1 MPSLVAAGEAAAR
14 QHEVRSPQRPTRR
27 RRLLTTFG
35 VRSLVDRFA
44 MVPAVGEEINVLLRC
59 VDDEV
64 WPFDGDELLVG
75 PLNAAVDMAGDP
87 IDDRSIDAAMP
98 IIERYL

>member
-1 MPSLVAAGEAAAR
+1 
-14 QHEVRSPQRPTRR
+14 
-27 RRLLTTFG
+27 
-35 VRSLVDRFA
+35 

-64 WPFDGDELLVG
+64 WPFNDGELLVG
-75 PLNAAVDMAGDP
+75 PLIAAVDMVGDP

-98 IIERYL
+98 VIERYV